1 MKNFTI
7 NQQKELLG
15 EKWSDISM
23 DTRNA
28 LLTNA
33 NICQGLGRVE
43 NDTITLRECIVNFT
57 EHLSIPAKI
66 IVSKFGDLKIS
77 ISENDTIYSPTY
89 FYNVDVDTESE
100 KMLQSDLIDE
110 IKGYINELKNNLSDE
125 AIDLINKTL
134 DNACDNDLYN
144 LCNSLRFISTCDTDY
159 IGVINTL
166 VQSDEINAIAFLDI
180 EYHIKDYLN
189 DYTYYNMSLNE
200 FATYHL
206 KINEDIP
213 GYVKSLIDFNKYKA
227 MLIQDGI
234 IISSF
239 GILYQY

>member
-15 EKWSDISM
+15 KKWSDIPM
-23 DTRNA
+23 DTRKN
-28 LLTNA
+28 LLSKS
-33 NICQGLGRVE
+33 NIYQSCDGVE
-43 NDTITLRECIVNFT
+43 NNTFVQGDCIVDFT

-66 IVSKFGDLKIS
+66 IVSEFGSFEIS
-77 ISENDTIYSPTY
+77 ISEHDTIYSPTY
-89 FYNVDVDTESE
+89 FYNVDVDTENE

-110 IKGYINELKNNLSDE
+110 IKGYIKELKVYLSNE
-125 AIDLINKTL
+125 AINLINKTF
-134 DNACDNDLYN
+134 DNANDNDLYG
-144 LCNSLRFISTCDTDY
+144 LCNSLRFIAGCDSDC

-166 VQSDEINAIAFLDI
+166 VQSDEINDIAFLDI
-180 EYHIKDYLN
+180 KYHVNDYLD

-213 GYVKSLIDFNKYKA
+213 AYVKPLIDFDKYKA